1 MGTRYT
7 GLSGLSDRCRLKS
20 NYVSYIQRTKRQD
33 GEFQQGVESY
43 KKEWNKNSRNKKY
56 NNWI

>member
-43 KKEWNKNSRNKKY
+43 KKE
-56 NNWI
+56 